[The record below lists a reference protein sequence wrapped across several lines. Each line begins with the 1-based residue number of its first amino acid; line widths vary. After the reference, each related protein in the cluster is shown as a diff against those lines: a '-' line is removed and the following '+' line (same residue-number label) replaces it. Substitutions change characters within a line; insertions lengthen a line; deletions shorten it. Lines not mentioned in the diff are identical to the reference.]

1 MSGLDQS
8 IKKQLAAHKRRRAPV
23 KGARHGRDADVS
35 RILFPQVKRS
45 LVQVAPRTGDGHSSG
60 TGVATGL
67 KHATRPIPRTTGDCL
82 RLHAVGFAVP
92 RLSPAER
99 CALTAPFHPY
109 RRQRPASGL
118 CPRRS
123 ALCCTFPGS
132 ATRAGGCYPPPCP
145 AVFGLSS
152 AG

>member
-8 IKKQLAAHKRRRAPV
+8 IKTTKRRRAPLT
-23 KGARHGRDADVS
+23 GARHGRDADVS

-60 TGVATGL
+60 TDVATGL

-99 CALTAPFHPY
+99 CALTAP
-109 RRQRPASGL
+109 
-118 CPRRS
+118 
-123 ALCCTFPGS
+123 
-132 ATRAGGCYPPPCP
+132 
-145 AVFGLSS
+145 
-152 AG
+152 